1 VRRNLIAVVMVGL
14 LGSMALVAQR
24 NAAAPV
30 IEVYKT
36 PTCGCCGKWVDY
48 LRTEGFEVRVSDM
61 NDLTDIKA
69 SNGIPDSLHSCHT
82 GKVGNYVVEGHVP
95 AQDIRKLLA
104 ERPAVAGIAVPGM
117 PIGSPGMEVAGVK
130 PQAFDTI
137 AFDSR
142 GNRRVFASHNK

>member
-1 VRRNLIAVVMVGL
+1 MRRNLIAVVLVGL

-48 LRTEGFEVRVSDM
+48 LRAEGFEVRVSDLD
-61 NDLTDIKA
+61 DLTSVKA
-69 SNGIPDSLHSCHT
+69 SNKIPENLQSCHT
-82 GKVGNYVVEGHVP
+82 GKVGNYIVEGHVP

-104 ERPAVAGIAVPGM
+104 ERPAIAGIAVPGM

-137 AFDSR
+137 AFDSQ
-142 GNRRVFASHNK
+142 GTRRVFASHNK

>member
-1 VRRNLIAVVMVGL
+1 MRRNLIAVVMVGL
-14 LGSMALVAQR
+14 VGTIALVAQR
-24 NAAAPV
+24 NTAAPV
-30 IEVYKT
+30 IDVYKT
-36 PTCGCCGKWVDY
+36 PTCGCCGKWVEY
-48 LRTEGFEVRVSDM
+48 LRAEGFQVRVSDL
-61 NDLTDIKA
+61 NDLSAVKA
-69 SNGIPDSLHSCHT
+69 SNKIPDSVQSCHT
-82 GKVGNYVVEGHVP
+82 AKVGNYALEGHVP

-137 AFDSR
+137 AFDAQ